1 MKMNVKKL
9 TLFVAM
15 FGLLTMLAL
24 PMVASAQGTG
34 FDPGLDNIGDNIG
47 LGDQTPHETAA
58 KIINVVLGFL
68 GIIAV
73 AVILIGGFK
82 WMTAGGNDD
91 KVAEGRKWI
100 VSGVIGLAIVLAAW
114 GIAKFVL
121 EQLIAAT
128 GANTI

>member
-1 MKMNVKKL
+1 MNVKKL
-9 TLFVAM
+9 TLSIAT
-15 FGLLTMLAL
+15 FGLLTLLMM
-24 PMVASAQGTG
+24 PVVVMAQGTG
-34 FDPGLDNIGDNIG
+34 FNPGIDDIESNIG
-47 LGDQTPHETAA
+47 LGSDNPQVMAS

-91 KVAEGRKWI
+91 KVGEGRKWI
-100 VSGVIGLAIVLAAW
+100 ISGVIGLAIVLAAW

-121 EQLIAAT
+121 EQLIGAT
-128 GANTI
+128 GASTTTT